1 MMIFNKKIKHLMS
14 NLIEFKHN
22 EDYGNGY
29 YVQILKI
36 KDLSL
41 LQVYVS
47 WNDYPSW
54 PYLHMTIGLNG
65 LMSFLFEVGK
75 FGIDIDIFSHTWDDV

>member
-1 MMIFNKKIKHLMS
+1 MS

-36 KDLSL
+36 KDYIEDAVMSAIH
-41 LQVYVS
+41 
-47 WNDYPSW
+47 DYFVFD
-54 PYLHMTIGLNG
+54 YD
-65 LMSFLFEVGK
+65 EYQ
-75 FGIDIDIFSHTWDDV
+75 